1 MTMVPVDLILQR
13 DGPLLGLAPKPSNQ
27 VQANVSKARFG
38 HSNTVSGLHELHQQ
52 VTNFVTD
59 GH

>member
-1 MTMVPVDLILQR
+1 MTVVPVDLILQG

-27 VQANVSKARFG
+27 VQANSRKARFG
-38 HSNTVSGLHELHQQ
+38 HSKNVSSAHELHQQ
-52 VTNFVTD
+52 VTNYNTD